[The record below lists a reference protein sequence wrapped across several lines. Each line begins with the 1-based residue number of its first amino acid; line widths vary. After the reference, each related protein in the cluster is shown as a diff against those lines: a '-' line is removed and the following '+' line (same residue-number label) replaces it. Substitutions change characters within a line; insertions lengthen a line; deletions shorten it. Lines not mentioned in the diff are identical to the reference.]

1 MDNKTDFKHIF
12 YSIDI
17 VQIERSLFDYI
28 LKLCVINL
36 VLFFAVFFTKAI
48 ESKIEFFLR
57 SLMFFIFACFSIY
70 SLLKRY
76 RNRFISINYAED
88 TFCIS
93 YFRFFKKQKKYFN
106 DIQTIAIISVSN
118 YSLKRIILV
127 ELILDSSDT
136 NHKKIHFFL
145 PLKEV
150 FKVLSVINDN
160 NGTIDKNFDFRCA
173 LKEIRTFKSYSD
185 VYEIIDRLLETNEIN

>member
-36 VLFFAVFFTKAI
+36 VLFFAVFFTKGI

-70 SLLKRY
+70 SLLNRY
-76 RNRFISINYAED
+76 RNRFISICYADD
-88 TFCIS
+88 TFSIS
-93 YFRFFKKQKKYFN
+93 YFRFFKKQKINFN
-106 DIQTIAIISVSN
+106 DIQSIAMISVNN
-118 YSLKRIILV
+118 YSLRKIILV
-127 ELILDSSDT
+127 ELILHSSDT
-136 NHKKIHFFL
+136 NHKKTHFFL
-145 PLKEV
+145 PLKDV
-150 FKVLSVINDN
+150 LKVLSVINDN
-160 NGTIDKNFDFRCA
+160 NGTIDKNFEFVCA
-173 LKEIRTFKSYSD
+173 LKEIRTFKSYAD
-185 VYEIIDRLLETNEIN
+185 VYEIIDRLLETRE